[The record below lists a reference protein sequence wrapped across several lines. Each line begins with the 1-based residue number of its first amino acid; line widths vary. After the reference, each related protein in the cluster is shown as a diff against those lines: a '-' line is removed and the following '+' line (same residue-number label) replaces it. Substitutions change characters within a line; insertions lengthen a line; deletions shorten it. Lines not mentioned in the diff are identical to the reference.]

1 MESRTI
7 VLRRCPY
14 GALFVERGEERMV
27 IGRVPVMRELGR
39 LLDAAGK
46 GAVEIRIVGAAVQV
60 DGGNNKF

>member
-14 GALFVERGEERMV
+14 GALFVEGGEERMV

-39 LLDAAGK
+39 LLDAAG
-46 GAVEIRIVGAAVQV
+46 EIEILVPIETAERRP
-60 DGGNNKF
+60 DKELDNE